1 VSTHSGKVVLRIGSR
16 TKEWNCET
24 LASPEGIFLTDTS
37 RWEEAGTVGS
47 FSTAAAN
54 RVLMEFVRT
63 ETASCPRLRIL
74 DVGCGAA
81 RNAAPMAM
89 QGGTVVGTDVSWPML
104 AAARRRLATE
114 GVAGRVA
121 LARASMDYL
130 PLRDASVDLVV
141 AHGIWNLAR
150 TAAEFRRAVAEAARV
165 ARPGAGLFLFTF
177 SRTTLAPEDR
187 PIPGEP
193 FVFTQFAGEPQCFL
207 TEAQVKEELFRAG
220 WEKDPPGPL
229 TEYNRPV
236 AGRAIPQGGPVVY
249 EGTFRRRGR

>member
-1 VSTHSGKVVLRIGSR
+1 MHRAGAAIRSR
-16 TKEWNCET
+16 RLVRGAGREF
-24 LASPEGIFLTDTS
+24 SLTETS

-54 RVLMEFVRT
+54 KVLLEFVRT
-63 ETASCPRLRIL
+63 EIARCPRLRIL

-81 RNAAPMAM
+81 RNATPMAAK
-89 QGGTVVGTDVSWPML
+89 GGTVVGTDVSWPML
-104 AAARRRLATE
+104 VAARRRVATE

-121 LARASMDYL
+121 LVRATMDYL
-130 PLRDASVDLVV
+130 PLRDANVDLVV

-150 TAAEFRRAVAEAARV
+150 SAAEFRRAVAEAARV

-187 PIPGEP
+187 PVQGEP

-207 TEAQVKEELFRAG
+207 TETQVKEELFRAG
-220 WEKDPPGPL
+220 WEKDPPRPL
-229 TEYNRPV
+229 TEYNRPEV
-236 AGRAIPQGGPVVY
+236 GRAIAQRGPVIY